1 MALDGQALSPQ
12 EFKLA
17 FKPETT
23 IGTANTSTMRLINVD
38 SVETPALNITQVL
51 DVRTGSGRTAK
62 TTDMFTD
69 EKGTVKEISFSG
81 IADTTVL
88 PVLLQAITTTA
99 VGSSPASYDIAG
111 AYTPPEIQFGVGS
124 ISDNLHTFTVAVSH
138 PEAGNDHSMI
148 FKGCVLTSLSI
159 SGSMATQSG
168 RIAMSGTFQTRS
180 LGTYNS
186 ARPTSTGAF
195 GTTFY
200 NMSTFG
206 ESSNQTNGVKV
217 VGIDDCVMSD
227 FSLNIENPS
236 EFVGFDSDG
245 NPQAIAR
252 GIPEISVTFDATI
265 KADDNTSGLHASLV
279 AGATNLST
287 ELTNHATF
295 SSATTF
301 GIKIANSVLTSVE
314 LSPSTAMFYA
324 ISSKAVTDGSADL
337 VQIIA

>member
-23 IGTANTSTMRLINVD
+23 IGTANVATMRLINVD

-88 PVLLQAITTTA
+88 PILLQAITTTA

-111 AYTPPEIQFGVGS
+111 AYTPPEIQFGASV
-124 ISDNLHTFTVAVSH
+124 SDNLHTFTIAISH
-138 PEAGNDHSMI
+138 PEAGNDHSMV
-148 FKGCVLTSLSI
+148 FKGCVLTSLSL

-168 RIAMSGTFQTRS
+168 RISMSGTFQTRS
-180 LGTYNS
+180 LGVYNN
-186 ARPTSTGAF
+186 ARPTSTNAF
-195 GTTFY
+195 GSTFY

-206 ESSNQTNGVKV
+206 ESSNQTNGVRV
-217 VGIDDCVMSD
+217 AGIDDCVMSD
-227 FSLNIENPS
+227 FTLNIENPS

-252 GIPEISVTFDATI
+252 AIPEVSVTFDATI

-279 AGATNLST
+279 AGATNLTT

-295 SSATTF
+295 ASATTF

-314 LSPSTAMFYA
+314 LSPQTAMFYA
-324 ISSKAVTDGSADL
+324 ISTKAVTDGSADL
-337 VQIIA
+337 IQIIA

>member
-23 IGTANTSTMRLINVD
+23 IGTANVATMQLINVD

-88 PVLLQAITTTA
+88 PILLQAITTTA

-111 AYTPPEIQFGVGS
+111 AYTPPEIQFGGS
-124 ISDNLHTFTVAVSH
+124 VSDNLHTFTVAISH
-138 PEAGNDHSMI
+138 PEAGNDHSMV
-148 FKGCVLTSLSI
+148 FKGCVLTSLSL

-168 RIAMSGTFQTRS
+168 RISMSGTFQTRS
-180 LGTYNS
+180 LGVYNN
-186 ARPTSTGAF
+186 ARPTSTSAF
-195 GTTFY
+195 GSTFY

-206 ESSNQTNGVKV
+206 ESSNQSNGVRV
-217 VGIDDCVMSD
+217 AGIDDCVMSD
-227 FSLNIENPS
+227 FTLNIENPS

-252 GIPEISVTFDATI
+252 AIPEVSVTFDATI

-279 AGATNLST
+279 AGATNLTT

-295 SSATTF
+295 ASATTF

-314 LSPSTAMFYA
+314 LSPATAMFYA
-324 ISSKAVTDGSADL
+324 ISTKAVTDGSADL
-337 VQIIA
+337 IQIIA

>member
-23 IGTANTSTMRLINVD
+23 IGTANVATMQLINVD

-88 PVLLQAITTTA
+88 PILLQAITTTA

-111 AYTPPEIQFGVGS
+111 AYTPPEIQFGAS
-124 ISDNLHTFTVAVSH
+124 ASDNLNTFTVAISH
-138 PEAGNDHSMI
+138 PEAGNDHSMV
-148 FKGCVLTSLSI
+148 FKGCVLTSLSL

-168 RIAMSGTFQTRS
+168 RISMSGTFQTRS
-180 LGTYNS
+180 LGVYNN
-186 ARPTSTGAF
+186 ARPTSTSAF
-195 GTTFY
+195 GSTFY

-206 ESSNQTNGVKV
+206 ESSNQTNGVRV
-217 VGIDDCVMSD
+217 AGIDDCVMSD
-227 FSLNIENPS
+227 FTLNIENPS

-252 GIPEISVTFDATI
+252 AIPEVSVTFDATI

-279 AGATNLST
+279 AGATNLTT

-295 SSATTF
+295 ASATTF

-314 LSPSTAMFYA
+314 LSPATAMFYA
-324 ISSKAVTDGSADL
+324 ISTKAVTDGSADL
-337 VQIIA
+337 IQIIA

>member
-23 IGTANTSTMRLINVD
+23 IGTANVATMRLINVD

-88 PVLLQAITTTA
+88 PILLQAITTTA

-111 AYTPPEIQFGVGS
+111 AYTPPEIQFGASV
-124 ISDNLHTFTVAVSH
+124 SDNLHTFTVAISH
-138 PEAGNDHSMI
+138 PEAGNDHSMV
-148 FKGCVLTSLSI
+148 FKGCVLTSLSL

-168 RIAMSGTFQTRS
+168 RISMSGTFQTRS
-180 LGTYNS
+180 LGVYNN

-195 GTTFY
+195 GSTFY

-217 VGIDDCVMSD
+217 AGIDDCVMSD
-227 FSLNIENPS
+227 FTLNIENPS

-252 GIPEISVTFDATI
+252 AIPEVSVTFDATI

-279 AGATNLST
+279 AGATNLTT

-314 LSPSTAMFYA
+314 LSTATAMFYA
-324 ISSKAVTDGSADL
+324 ISTKAVTDGSADL
-337 VQIIA
+337 IQIIA

>member
-23 IGTANTSTMRLINVD
+23 IGTANVATMQLINVD

-62 TTDMFTD
+62 TSDMFTD

-88 PVLLQAITTTA
+88 PILLQAITTTA

-111 AYTPPEIQFGVGS
+111 AYTPPEIQFGAS
-124 ISDNLHTFTVAVSH
+124 ASDNLNTFTVAISH
-138 PEAGNDHSMI
+138 PEAGNDHSMV
-148 FKGCVLTSLSI
+148 FKGCVLTSLSL

-168 RIAMSGTFQTRS
+168 RISMSGTFQTRS
-180 LGTYNS
+180 LGVYNN
-186 ARPTSTGAF
+186 ARPTSTSAF
-195 GTTFY
+195 GSTFY

-206 ESSNQTNGVKV
+206 ESSNQTNGVRV
-217 VGIDDCVMSD
+217 AGIDDCVMSD
-227 FSLNIENPS
+227 FTLNIENPS

-252 GIPEISVTFDATI
+252 AIPEVSVTFDATI

-279 AGATNLST
+279 AGATNLTT

-295 SSATTF
+295 ASATTF

-314 LSPSTAMFYA
+314 LSPATAMFYA
-324 ISSKAVTDGSADL
+324 ISTKAVTDGSADL
-337 VQIIA
+337 IQIIA

>member
-23 IGTANTSTMRLINVD
+23 IGTANVATMQLINVD

-88 PVLLQAITTTA
+88 PILLQAITTTA

-111 AYTPPEIQFGVGS
+111 AYTPPEIQFGASV
-124 ISDNLHTFTVAVSH
+124 SDNLNTFTVAISH
-138 PEAGNDHSMI
+138 PEAGNDHSMV
-148 FKGCVLTSLSI
+148 FKGCVLTSLSL

-168 RIAMSGTFQTRS
+168 RISMSGTFQTRS
-180 LGTYNS
+180 LGVYNN

-195 GTTFY
+195 GSTFY

-206 ESSNQTNGVKV
+206 ESSNQTNGVRV
-217 VGIDDCVMSD
+217 AGIDDCVMSD
-227 FSLNIENPS
+227 FTLNIENPS

-252 GIPEISVTFDATI
+252 AIPEVSVTFDATI

-279 AGATNLST
+279 AGATNLTT

-314 LSPSTAMFYA
+314 LSPATAMFYA
-324 ISSKAVTDGSADL
+324 ISTKAVTDGSADL
-337 VQIIA
+337 IQIIA

>member
-23 IGTANTSTMRLINVD
+23 IGTANVATMRLINVD

-88 PVLLQAITTTA
+88 PILLQAITTTA

-111 AYTPPEIQFGVGS
+111 AYTPPEIQFGASV
-124 ISDNLHTFTVAVSH
+124 SDNLNTFTVAISH
-138 PEAGNDHSMI
+138 PETGNDHSMI
-148 FKGCVLTSLSI
+148 FKGCVLTSLSL

-168 RIAMSGTFQTRS
+168 RISMSGTFQTRS
-180 LGTYNS
+180 LGVYNN

-195 GTTFY
+195 GSTFY

-206 ESSNQTNGVKV
+206 ESSNQTNGVRV
-217 VGIDDCVMSD
+217 AGIDDCVMSD
-227 FSLNIENPS
+227 FTLNIENPS

-252 GIPEISVTFDATI
+252 AIPEVSVTFDATI

-279 AGATNLST
+279 AGATNLTT

-314 LSPSTAMFYA
+314 LSPATAMFYA
-324 ISSKAVTDGSADL
+324 ISTKAVTDGSADL
-337 VQIIA
+337 IQIIA